1 LLFTDRHALQLLDQT
16 FAKNTKINGLGG
28 NLTKRNN
35 RVFVVITIDRWQI
48 PFENSACTLPSRQ
61 HKVKPVWDFLDAIF
75 NGNACH
81 EYLLV
86 LIDQMAKSSK
96 DAAIFRQRQTR

>member
-1 LLFTDRHALQLLDQT
+1 CQ
-16 FAKNTKINGLGG
+16 
-28 NLTKRNN
+28 
-35 RVFVVITIDRWQI
+35 
-48 PFENSACTLPSRQ
+48 PS